1 MRVIKTSN
9 ADVNLCSFC
18 PKTFSEC
25 NPHTIEFGNGV
36 GNDNVIACSEYIG
49 GYSKKYDIYPSN
61 QIVPIQEITTNTA
74 SSNKTVS
81 DYLKKITDED
91 PTVKLRKINK
101 LAGSLIDDM
110 DIAFEDDTL
119 DDIDTIFTYD
129 TLLEI
134 VRLSEEKK

>member
-74 SSNKTVS
+74 SSNKTVLE
-81 DYLKKITDED
+81 YLKKITDED
-91 PTVKLRKINK
+91 PTVKLRKIHR
-101 LAGSLIDDM
+101 LAEIIMAETETDL
-110 DIAFEDDTL
+110 L
-119 DDIDTIFTYD
+119 YD
-129 TLLEI
+129 LAEEI
-134 VRLSEEKK
+134 VYLSEEKK

>member
-74 SSNKTVS
+74 SSNKTVF

-91 PTVKLRKINK
+91 PTVKLRKIHR
-101 LAGSLIDDM
+101 LAEIIMAETETDL
-110 DIAFEDDTL
+110 L
-119 DDIDTIFTYD
+119 YD
-129 TLLEI
+129 LAEEI
-134 VRLSEEKK
+134 VYLSEEKK

>member
-74 SSNKTVS
+74 SSNKTVFE
-81 DYLKKITDED
+81 YLKKITDED
-91 PTVKLRKINK
+91 PTVKLRKIHR
-101 LAGSLIDDM
+101 LAEIIMAETETDL
-110 DIAFEDDTL
+110 L
-119 DDIDTIFTYD
+119 YD
-129 TLLEI
+129 LAEEI
-134 VRLSEEKK
+134 VYLSEEKK